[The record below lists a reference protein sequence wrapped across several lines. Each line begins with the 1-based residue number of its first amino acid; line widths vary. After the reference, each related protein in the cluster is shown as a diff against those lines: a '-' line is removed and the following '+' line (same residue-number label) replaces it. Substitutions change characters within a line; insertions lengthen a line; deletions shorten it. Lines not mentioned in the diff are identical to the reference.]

1 MEVLYFWGSEMP
13 PTWETQGLASAELLG
28 GQGLVWLY
36 SAGGDTGDEWNTYVF
51 GIASP
56 DVSRVEVEGVDGVG
70 GQVADGAWV
79 IASREKDLTPDDI
92 DWRFVDP
99 YGAVLASGHGIG
111 RAT

>member
-1 MEVLYFWGSEMP
+1 MP

-36 SAGGDTGDEWNTYVF
+36 SAGGDTGSEWNTYVF

-70 GQVADGAWV
+70 GRVEDGAYG
-79 IASREKDLTPDDI
+79 SLRLEKKT
-92 DWRFVDP
+92 
-99 YGAVLASGHGIG
+99 
-111 RAT
+111 